1 VAVSRRTGR
10 SRFTLF
16 LLILTSVTLLTLDYR
31 GFAPIDR
38 ARSAVLSA
46 FEPVGDFAS
55 DTFEPVGDAW
65 RGAFD
70 FGALEDENIALR
82 ERVDELEGQITSGE
96 VAKDSLRQLLE
107 QAGIEFV
114 GDLPTA
120 RARVISGAISN
131 FDTTIEIDKGE
142 SAGIRRGMAVVTGQG
157 LVGRVVRT
165 SGDRAVVDLLSGGNV
180 RVGFSVVGTNVLG
193 VAQGRGDGTSLD
205 ATVDVDRIVLPGQIV
220 VTSGIEGSTFPQ
232 GIPIGTIAEV
242 GDDTGALQRNLVVD
256 MLAEQADLA
265 FVTVVLWEP
274 AAP

>member
-120 RARVISGAISN
+120 RARVMSGAISN

-142 SAGIRRGMAVVTGQG
+142 SAGIRKGMAVVTGQG

-165 SGDRAVVDLLSGGNV
+165 SGDRAVVDLLSGGNI

-193 VAQGRGDGTSLD
+193 VAQGRGDGTRLD
-205 ATVDVDRIVLPGQIV
+205 ATVDVDRIVLPSQIV

-232 GIPIGTIAEV
+232 GIPIGTVSEV

-256 MLAEQADLA
+256 MLAKQADLA

>member
-10 SRFTLF
+10 SRFTLL

-31 GFAPIDR
+31 GFAPLDR
-38 ARSAVLSA
+38 ARSAVLAA

-70 FGALEDENIALR
+70 FGRLEDENVALR

-131 FDTTIEIDKGE
+131 FDSTIEIDKGE
-142 SAGIRRGMAVVTGQG
+142 SAGIRKGMAVVTGQG

-165 SGDRAVVDLLSGGNV
+165 SGDRAVIDLLSGGNV
-180 RVGFSVVGTNVLG
+180 KVGFSVVGTNVLG
-193 VAQGRGDGTSLD
+193 VAQGTGDGTRLE
-205 ATVDVDRIVLPGQIV
+205 AIVDVDRIVLPGQIV
-220 VTSGIEGSTFPQ
+220 VTSGVEGSTFPQ

-242 GDDTGALQRNLVVD
+242 GDDTGALQRELQID
-256 MLAEQADLA
+256 MLAKQADLA

-274 AAP
+274 AEP

>member
-1 VAVSRRTGR
+1 MAVSRRTGR
-10 SRFTLF
+10 SRFTLL

-31 GFAPIDR
+31 GFAPLDR
-38 ARSAVLSA
+38 ARSAVLAA

-70 FGALEDENIALR
+70 FGRLEDENVALR

-131 FDTTIEIDKGE
+131 FDSTIEIDKGE
-142 SAGIRRGMAVVTGQG
+142 SAGIRKGMAVVTGQG

-165 SGDRAVVDLLSGGNV
+165 SGDRAVIDLLSGGNV
-180 RVGFSVVGTNVLG
+180 KVGFSVVGTNVLG
-193 VAQGRGDGTSLD
+193 VAQGTGDGTRLE
-205 ATVDVDRIVLPGQIV
+205 AIVDVDRIVLPGQIV
-220 VTSGIEGSTFPQ
+220 VTSGVEGSTFPQ

-242 GDDTGALQRNLVVD
+242 GDDTGALQRELQID
-256 MLAEQADLA
+256 MLAKQADLA

-274 AAP
+274 AEP